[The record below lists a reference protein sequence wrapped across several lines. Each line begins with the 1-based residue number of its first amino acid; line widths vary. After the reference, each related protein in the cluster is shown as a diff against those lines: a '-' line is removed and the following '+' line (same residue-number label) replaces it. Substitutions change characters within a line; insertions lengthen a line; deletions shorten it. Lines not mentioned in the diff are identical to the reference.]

1 MVGQWDSWWESMS
14 PDPWNVL
21 ILELHSEHNRTRSTH
36 AHQSKLNNTP
46 ALQSIAA
53 EAAVSAALAHV
64 DDYLQA
70 GAEGDVLSGWLQ
82 EAMEYTAGAPASFLA
97 IILPETGVRGG
108 S

>member
-1 MVGQWDSWWESMS
+1 MS
-14 PDPWNVL
+14 Y
-21 ILELHSEHNRTRSTH
+21 ISGLHCEHDRRHSTPARQSE
-36 AHQSKLNNTP
+36 LNNTP

-70 GAEGDVLSGWLQ
+70 GAEGDVLSGWPQ
-82 EAMEYTAGAPASFLA
+82 EAMGYTAGAPASFLA
-97 IILPETGVRGG
+97 LILPETGVRGG